1 MKKIVMFFVVLALL
15 LAALPATALAK
26 EPVTVELN
34 VRNRAKYEV
43 QLQLKD
49 AYNNIRT
56 FVVPAGLSTLD
67 VQEGRYEYWASLPCG
82 NVSGI
87 ANVNVVKTLVLEC
100 PRETPHVYLVKNK
113 KSAGQGFG
121 CPFTTPDSG
130 PEYGIYLPWSNYTF
144 LEFFSL
150 TNWNSAV
157 PWSTVEY
164 WNITHWSD
172 PTNPNGPELMGCYG
186 YYDPAVI
193 TVGHYFTSIWFPNP
207 YFSKYQN
214 KSPSL

>member
-1 MKKIVMFFVVLALL
+1 ML

-34 VRNRAKYEV
+34 VRNRAKHEV

-56 FVVPAGLSTLD
+56 FVVPTGLSTLD

-130 PEYGIYLPWSNYTF
+130 PEYGIYLPWS
-144 LEFFSL
+144 
-150 TNWNSAV
+150 
-157 PWSTVEY
+157 TVEY

-193 TVGHYFTSIWFPNP
+193 TVDHYFTSIWFPNP
-207 YFSKYQN
+207 
-214 KSPSL
+214 